1 MIVMKFFAVFN
12 SNVEM
17 EFCRRS
23 VVGTNCFW
31 KMSVFLPNGAIMAFP
46 VFLAFL
52 FFADGGHSYY
62 YLHTFSLRKGV
73 FLFLFQ
79 MHEHIIHT

>member
-1 MIVMKFFAVFN
+1 
-12 SNVEM
+12 M

-23 VVGTNCFW
+23 VVGTNWFW

-46 VFLAFL
+46 VFVAF

-62 YLHTFSLRKGV
+62 YLHTLSLREGV
-73 FLFLFQ
+73 FFSSFVFPNA
-79 MHEHIIHT
+79 